1 MDVENLLK
9 TTLAEIEKM
18 LTTRT
23 VVGEPIEV
31 AGNTL
36 IPLVSVGFGFGGGGG
51 EGEDPKKS
59 GAKGT
64 GAGSGGGGGIRPVAL
79 VIADRDGHVRVEPIR
94 ATASAVEKL
103 GEAVA
108 RVVQTNKDAKAAQN
122 ADD

>member
-51 EGEDPKKS
+51 EGQDPKKS
-59 GAKGT
+59 GASGT

-94 ATASAVEKL
+94 AAASAVEKL

-108 RVVQTNKDAKAAQN
+108 RVVQTNKDSKAEQAE
-122 ADD
+122 A